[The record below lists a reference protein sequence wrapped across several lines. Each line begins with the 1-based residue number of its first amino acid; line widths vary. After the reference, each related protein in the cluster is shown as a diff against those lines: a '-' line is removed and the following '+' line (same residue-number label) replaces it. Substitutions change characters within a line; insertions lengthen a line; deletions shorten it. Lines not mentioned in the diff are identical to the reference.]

1 MRERRG
7 DQPYCR
13 SNPGTLRRASVRR
26 LLDALMLW
34 APLLG
39 LHSVSS
45 RFSGLSRLPEA
56 NEPGRR
62 ARQRHIDRQ
71 QPPSAALSTETGAPA
86 SATCAWKYQSS
97 FFSALS
103 FEARSLSRRP
113 LAGSTTGPL
122 DLLEP
127 FWNGAFHLRE
137 GVVTDLR

>member
-26 LLDALMLW
+26 LLDALMLC
-34 APLLG
+34 APRLG
-39 LHSVSS
+39 LHSASS
-45 RFSGLSRLPEA
+45 RFSGLSRFPEA
-56 NEPGRR
+56 NGPGRR

-71 QPPSAALSTETGAPA
+71 QPQSAALSLETGALA
-86 SATCAWKYQSS
+86 SATSAWKYQSS
-97 FFSALS
+97 LFSSLS

-127 FWNGAFHLRE
+127 FWNGAFHLRQ